1 MNTRRDGLARYATR
15 WTRACRYG
23 SLGLEILPVILPRHA
38 VHPGRGLGPKRPVG
52 RPQAIDIDMVQ
63 ERSEP
68 RIPVLLCDSAHAV
81 QRTCHAHSGSVS
93 GACFAG
99 RVLLAQAASLPRL

>member
-23 SLGLEILPVILPRHA
+23 SLGLEILAVILPRHA

-68 RIPVLLCDSAHAV
+68 RIPVLLATRRTRSSALVTLTPAL
-81 QRTCHAHSGSVS
+81 CP
-93 GACFAG
+93 G
-99 RVLLAQAASLPRL
+99 RVLLAAFSLPRP